1 MNKKILEQFLNK
13 KILICL
19 KTNYQYIGFIEALDD
34 EMCTFRDKYDKLVII
49 RNEDI
54 SKLVE
59 K

>member
-19 KTNYQYIGFIEALDD
+19 KTDYRYVGFIEALDD